1 MGRGGVIVGYYML
14 VGLLC
19 GIMCYIYILVDNIIS
34 SWVYIYHKAPY
45 YVDDSNMSISIYIY
59 MMLL

>member
-19 GIMCYIYILVDNIIS
+19 GIICYVIYILVDTVIS
-34 SWVYIYHKAPY
+34 SLG
-45 YVDDSNMSISIYIY
+45 IYIY
-59 MMLL
+59 IF

>member
-19 GIMCYIYILVDNIIS
+19 VVICYIYILVDNVIS
-34 SWVYIYHKAPY
+34 SLG
-45 YVDDSNMSISIYIY
+45 IYIY
-59 MMLL
+59 IIKHLITELIPT